1 MITSF
6 LRTVLLI
13 FLFSLLVRPA
23 SAQSDTCP
31 VLVQD
36 ALRSLSDLCAGAAR
50 NEACYGNRLID
61 VVARDEAEGLRF
73 SNPGDVE
80 ALAKISSFRLSAM
93 IQPDEWGVA
102 LMLVQANLPDT
113 LPGQNVTM
121 ILAGDLTIEDRG
133 AALVRIEVT
142 STGNINVRSGPGT
155 GNAVLTTLTR
165 GQVVVADGRNAA
177 GDWLRIVLDDEL
189 NGWVSAPLVTSEGDL
204 STLAEIAPGADG
216 AVVRYGPM
224 QAFYFRSGIGEAQCA
239 EAPPDGILLQ
249 TPAGAE
255 RITLLV
261 NEARIELGSTVFLTA
276 NPGAVMRVA
285 VVEGDA
291 NVTAEGRTVRAVA
304 GTQAVIPLDEAG
316 IASGTPELQP
326 YDAAQLASLT
336 VLIGVMPQQVPIAE
350 PPSEEELVLLA
361 RGSLTNDGV
370 EICAEESVTFERSF
384 GPPSQPNAVTWAGSI
399 AGLFT
404 VRAGTT
410 VTFTVGG
417 ETRLVSSNTS
427 YYLWLVEPDGG
438 PLGGYFERST
448 ARTLT
453 YTFSEDREFRVHV
466 AGTDNTTVTL
476 TVACEG

>member
-1 MITSF
+1 MRIPF
-6 LRTVLLI
+6 LRVVFLVLML
-13 FLFSLLVRPA
+13 SLLTGGGA
-23 SAQSDTCP
+23 AQSETCP
-31 VLVQD
+31 ALVRD
-36 ALRSLSDLCAGAAR
+36 ALQSLSTLCAGAVR
-50 NEACYGNRLID
+50 NEACYGNRLIEVIPRED
-61 VVARDEAEGLRF
+61 AENLSF
-73 SNPGDVE
+73 SRPGDIE
-80 ALAKISSFRLSAM
+80 ALAKIRSFRLSAM
-93 IQPDEWGVA
+93 IQPDEWGIA

-121 ILAGDLTIEDRG
+121 ILAGDVVVEDRG
-133 AALVRIEVT
+133 AERVRIEVI

-177 GDWLRIVLDDEL
+177 GDWLRVVLDDERS
-189 NGWVSAPLVTSEGDL
+189 GWVSAPLVTSEGDL
-204 STLAEIAPGADG
+204 STLAEIAAGDDAT
-216 AVVRYGPM
+216 ALRFGPM
-224 QAFYFRSGIGEAQCA
+224 QAFYFRSGIGEGQCA

-261 NEARIELGSTVFLTA
+261 NEARVEIGSTVFLTA

-291 NVTAEGRTVRAVA
+291 NVTAEGRTVRVVA

-316 IASGTPELQP
+316 IASGPPVLQP
-326 YDAAQLASLT
+326 YDAAELAPLLG
-336 VLIGVMPQQVPIAE
+336 LIDVMPEPVAIAE

-361 RGSLTNDGV
+361 RGSLLRLGV
-370 EICAEESVTFERSF
+370 EICAQESMTFEQAI
-384 GPPSQPNAVTWAGSI
+384 GPPSQPNSTTWAV
-399 AGLFT
+399 GLGRFT

-410 VTFTVGG
+410 VTFTAGG
-417 ETRLVSSNTS
+417 DTRLAGSNTS
-427 YYLWLVEPDGG
+427 YYLWLSEPGGG

-453 YTFSEDREFRVHV
+453 YTFSEDRDFDVSV
-466 AGTDNTTVTL
+466 AGTNNTTVAL